1 MWPNKDIWFCIKPT
15 SLLEVLSFS
24 DIMVGGD
31 EVQVQEVQEGNAR
44 EETQMLTNEEIKEIK
59 EEVDE
64 KEETDILAALLK
76 KTIDT
81 ILVEEFFE
89 ANTKMNEFRRV
100 LAQGV
105 LLFPEKHTE
114 DKAKVDRLV
123 DSFRAAW
130 KVYKG
135 NGDEKDTLDVFMKEM
150 DDELWLPLCSEDTK
164 AWLYTWYSSFTFH

>member
-1 MWPNKDIWFCIKPT
+1 MKCYH
-15 SLLEVLSFS
+15 FS

-44 EETQMLTNEEIKEIK
+44 EDTQMLTNEEIKEIK

-89 ANTKMNEFRRV
+89 ANAKMNEFRRV
-100 LAQGV
+100 LARGV
-105 LLFPEKHTE
+105 LLFTEKHTE

-130 KVYKG
+130 KVYRENG
-135 NGDEKDTLDVFMKEM
+135 NEKATLDVFMKEM
-150 DDELWLPLCSEDTK
+150 DNELWLPLCSEDTK
-164 AWLYTWYSSFTFH
+164 A

>member
-1 MWPNKDIWFCIKPT
+1 
-15 SLLEVLSFS
+15 
-24 DIMVGGD
+24 MVGGD

-44 EETQMLTNEEIKEIK
+44 EDTQMLTNEEIKEIK

-89 ANTKMNEFRRV
+89 ANAKMNEFRRV
-100 LAQGV
+100 LARSV
-105 LLFPEKHTE
+105 LLFTEKHTE

-130 KVYKG
+130 KVYRENG
-135 NGDEKDTLDVFMKEM
+135 NEKATLDVFMKEM
-150 DDELWLPLCSEDTK
+150 DNELWLPLCSEDTK
-164 AWLYTWYSSFTFH
+164 A

>member
-1 MWPNKDIWFCIKPT
+1 
-15 SLLEVLSFS
+15 
-24 DIMVGGD
+24 MVGGD
-31 EVQVQEVQEGNAR
+31 EVQVQEVQEGNAQD
-44 EETQMLTNEEIKEIK
+44 ETQMLTDEEIKEIK

-89 ANTKMNEFRRV
+89 ANAKMNGFRRV
-100 LAQGV
+100 LARGV
-105 LLFPEKHTE
+105 LLFTEKHTE

-130 KVYKG
+130 KVYRENG
-135 NGDEKDTLDVFMKEM
+135 NEKATLDVFMKEM
-150 DDELWLPLCSEDTK
+150 DNELWLPLCSEDTK
-164 AWLYTWYSSFTFH
+164 A